1 MDSAKKKKKNKVNL
15 HMNWLELREIV
26 GIVVIISEQNKCGLN
41 GRWQGVDLKSTN
53 VGDPPHSHCTILSK
67 FCTYHVSEKVGALI
81 LYIYT
86 RVCVCICICYVYVF

>member
-1 MDSAKKKKKNKVNL
+1 MVSAGKKKKKNKVNL
-15 HMNWLELREIV
+15 HMNWLVLREIV

-53 VGDPPHSHCTILSK
+53 VGDPHIPTCTILSK

-81 LYIYT
+81 LHI
-86 RVCVCICICYVYVF
+86 